1 MEKRGEGSFGLPS
14 CCKPKKKRLSALK
27 DIEKTKEQNARLQGE
42 KNVESARA
50 SKLGSRLL
58 ILLHFFFLLAFR
70 FFSSLFSFFITVPSS
85 SLSTVNHQR
94 SINQSILETDSVSK
108 SSEASGNC
116 LPTPPPPQT
125 AGAPGAGRCGS
136 RTWSP
141 SLAPSRSGPTTRPCS
156 ISRGRWPS
164 STRGFARCARP

>member
-1 MEKRGEGSFGLPS
+1 MKEQKRKSTGGKLKVEKRGEGSFGLPS

-116 LPTPPPPQT
+116 LPTPPPPLIPPPLPLPPPP
-125 AGAPGAGRCGS
+125 AP
-136 RTWSP
+136 P
-141 SLAPSRSGPTTRPCS
+141 APLPPPPPPRPMAEACLV
-156 ISRGRWPS
+156 
-164 STRGFARCARP
+164 